1 MTEHNYIPEG
11 YERIKV
17 VGDLCAFLEAD
28 FAPVANIVLLQRRLN
43 GDFDAL
49 AEKMAAYFDLGE
61 DEIFIKYSERDKI
74 EAFQETLGDPA
85 LARCVDVILQ
95 DMEFFYSARVK
106 IHMRLLTGYT
116 QDVRTHDFHVDG
128 LEQDFDRFMTCYND
142 PVTQFIRN
150 DDVIDVS
157 GHDVVYRDDAPI
169 YQFCAGDVWK
179 SRVRNKPKSRA
190 DMVFERIMKVKEKRA
205 FVHRAQISTTPRLMV
220 VGDKRLS

>member
-17 VGDLCAFLEAD
+17 VGDLCAFLEED
-28 FAPVANIVLLQRRLN
+28 FAPTANVVLLQRRLK
-43 GDFDAL
+43 GDFDTL
-49 AEKMAAYFDLGE
+49 AEKMAIYFDLGE
-61 DEIFIKYSERDKI
+61 EEIFIKYSERDKI
-74 EAFQETLGDPA
+74 EAFQKTLNDSA
-85 LARCVDVILQ
+85 LVRCVDTILQ

-150 DDVIDVS
+150 DDVLDVS

-169 YQFCAGDVWK
+169 YQFRTGDIWK

-205 FVHRAQISTTPRLMV
+205 FVHRAQRSSSPRLMV
-220 VGDKRLS
+220 VGDRRLN